1 MFFLKGSRYNLSV
14 QFFSLGSTYN
24 FKSRFLYQKHSHF
37 QPSLM
42 EKKSACGDISAKY
55 YLIALFLGTFNINAL
70 LQRCPILLLE
80 GQPPAEYSFDTLA
93 WKFLVRV
100 KN

>member
-37 QPSLM
+37 QPSRM
-42 EKKSACGDISAKY
+42 KKSACGDISAKY

-70 LQRCPILLLE
+70 LQRCPILLLD
-80 GQPPAEYSFDTLA
+80 PEYSFDILA